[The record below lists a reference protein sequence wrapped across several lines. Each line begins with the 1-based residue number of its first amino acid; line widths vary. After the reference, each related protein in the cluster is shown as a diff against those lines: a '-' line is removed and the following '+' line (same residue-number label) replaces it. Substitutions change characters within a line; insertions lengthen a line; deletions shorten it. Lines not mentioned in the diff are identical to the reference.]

1 MISFL
6 AIFAKNDVMER
17 VQTIVR
23 LRPELLARVKR
34 ASKRENRSV
43 NSFIEHA
50 LEKATGLEFPK
61 LPKDFKVSD
70 EILSLGGTIAVPT
83 QEMLDKDAKLA
94 YLWEKYGRD

>member
-1 MISFL
+1 
-6 AIFAKNDVMER
+6 MER
-17 VQTIVR
+17 VQTIIR
-23 LRPELLARVKR
+23 LRPELMARVKR

-43 NSFIEHA
+43 NSFIEHT

-83 QEMLDKDAKLA
+83 PEMLDKEAKLA
-94 YLWEKYGRD
+94 YRWDKYGRD

>member
-1 MISFL
+1 
-6 AIFAKNDVMER
+6 MER

>member
-1 MISFL
+1 
-6 AIFAKNDVMER
+6 MER
-17 VQTIVR
+17 VQTIIR
-23 LRPELLARVKR
+23 LRPELMARVKR

-43 NSFIEHA
+43 NSFIEHT

-94 YLWEKYGRD
+94 YLWDKYGRD

>member
-1 MISFL
+1 
-6 AIFAKNDVMER
+6 MER
-17 VQTIVR
+17 VQVIVR
-23 LRPELLARVKR
+23 LKPELMARVKR
-34 ASKRENRSV
+34 AARRENRSM
-43 NSFIEHA
+43 NSFVERT

-94 YLWEKYGRD
+94 YLWGKYGGE

>member
-1 MISFL
+1 M
-6 AIFAKNDVMER
+6 
-17 VQTIVR
+17 
-23 LRPELLARVKR
+23 
-34 ASKRENRSV
+34 
-43 NSFIEHA
+43 NSFIEHTI
-50 LEKATGLEFPK
+50 EKAVGLEFPK

>member
-1 MISFL
+1 
-6 AIFAKNDVMER
+6 MER
-17 VQTIVR
+17 VQTIIR
-23 LRPELLARVKR
+23 LRPELMARVKR

-43 NSFIEHA
+43 NSFIEHT

-70 EILSLGGTIAVPT
+70 EILNLGGTIAVPT

>member
-1 MISFL
+1 
-6 AIFAKNDVMER
+6 MER

-23 LRPELLARVKR
+23 LRPELMARVKR

-43 NSFIEHA
+43 NSFIEHT

>member
-1 MISFL
+1 
-6 AIFAKNDVMER
+6 MER
-17 VQTIVR
+17 VQTIIR
-23 LRPELLARVKR
+23 LRPELMARVKR

-43 NSFIEHA
+43 NSFIEHT

-61 LPKDFKVSD
+61 LPKDFKVSE

-94 YLWEKYGRD
+94 YLWDKYGRD

>member
-1 MISFL
+1 M
-6 AIFAKNDVMER
+6 
-17 VQTIVR
+17 
-23 LRPELLARVKR
+23 ARVKR

-70 EILSLGGTIAVPT
+70 EILSLGCTIAVPT

-94 YLWEKYGRD
+94 YLWEKYGRG

>member
-1 MISFL
+1 
-6 AIFAKNDVMER
+6 MER

-23 LRPELLARVKR
+23 LRPELMARVKR

-43 NSFIEHA
+43 NSFIEHT

-70 EILSLGGTIAVPT
+70 EILSLGGTIGVPT

>member
-1 MISFL
+1 
-6 AIFAKNDVMER
+6 MER
-17 VQTIVR
+17 VQTIIR

-94 YLWEKYGRD
+94 YLWDKYGRD